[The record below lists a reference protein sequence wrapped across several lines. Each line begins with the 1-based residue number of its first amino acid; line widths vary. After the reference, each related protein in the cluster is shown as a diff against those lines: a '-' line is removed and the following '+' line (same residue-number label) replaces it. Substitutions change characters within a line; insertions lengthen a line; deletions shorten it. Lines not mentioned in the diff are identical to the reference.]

1 MIKMTKDNQANK
13 TSISYSLSLGILLLL
28 FSPIL
33 WGMAVKSDT
42 LFDHYFYR
50 SLAIITLGV
59 SAMSMIAI
67 FYKPLRLK
75 LIDLLEKRPKTF
87 PQGLCQGLY
96 WAIFVTAFVTSWLLG
111 YSKIAGPGLF
121 PTILFYVG
129 FIWLFVMLYA
139 RIKIKRQKTN

>member
-1 MIKMTKDNQANK
+1 VIKDNQANK
-13 TSISYSLSLGILLLL
+13 TNISYSLSLGILLLL

-33 WGMAVKSDT
+33 WGTAASSDY
-42 LFDHYFYR
+42 LFSYYFYK
-50 SLAIITLGV
+50 SLAIITLGISV
-59 SAMSMIAI
+59 ISMIAI
-67 FYKPLRLK
+67 FYEPLELK
-75 LIDLLEKRPKTF
+75 LVDLLEKRPKTF
-87 PQGLCQGLY
+87 SQGLCQGLH
-96 WAIFVTAFVTSWLLG
+96 WAIFVTAFVTSWLFG